1 MNNKTRARDSRFD
14 LPADSRGRAA
24 PAPGDGEPGGPPPA
38 VSIVVPVYGAE
49 QSLRELH
56 RRLVAVL
63 EGEAVGFEIVFV
75 EDCGGDG
82 SWDLIGELAAG
93 DQRVR
98 GLRMSRNFGQH
109 SALLCGVRAARGEVV
124 VTLDDDLQ
132 NPPEEIPKL
141 LAKLADGYDI
151 VYGTPENRR
160 QHSLFRNLAS
170 RITRLALQS
179 VMDADIARRASEFR
193 AFRTRLRDAF
203 GDYRSPSVNMDVLIA
218 WGTSRFAAVAVR
230 HDARQSGTSGYTL
243 RKLIVHA
250 ANMMTGFSTLPLQFA
265 SIAGFA
271 FALFGFLL
279 LAYVL
284 LRYLID
290 GSSVPGFPF
299 LASIIAIFS
308 GVQLFALG
316 IIGEYLARMHLR
328 TMERPPYVVG
338 EEVGQA
344 ASRASQALRSRAN

>member
-1 MNNKTRARDSRFD
+1 MS
-14 LPADSRGRAA
+14 S
-24 PAPGDGEPGGPPPA
+24 
-38 VSIVVPVYGAE
+38 VSIVIPVYGAE

-56 RRLVAVL
+56 RRLVEVL
-63 EGEAVGFEIVFV
+63 EAEDRDFEIVFV
-75 EDCGGDG
+75 EDCGGDR
-82 SWDLIGELAAG
+82 SWELIAELAAA
-93 DQRVR
+93 DERVR
-98 GLRMSRNFGQH
+98 GLRLSRNFGQH
-109 SALLCGVRAARGEVV
+109 SALLCGVRAASKDVV

-151 VYGTPENRR
+151 VYGTPANRR

-179 VMDADIARRASEFR
+179 VMDAEIARKASEFR
-193 AFRTRLRDAF
+193 AFRTGLRDAF
-203 GDYRSPSVNMDVLIA
+203 GDYRSPSVNLDVLIA
-218 WGTSRFAAVAVR
+218 WGTSRFAAVEVR
-230 HDARQSGTSGYTL
+230 HDARQSGASGYTL

-271 FALFGFLL
+271 FALFGFGLL
-279 LAYVL
+279 GYVL
-284 LRYLID
+284 LRYLVD

-338 EEVGQA
+338 ESVGEA
-344 ASRASQALRSRAN
+344 ASGKPRALPSRVTRAAPPP

>member
-1 MNNKTRARDSRFD
+1 MS
-14 LPADSRGRAA
+14 S
-24 PAPGDGEPGGPPPA
+24 
-38 VSIVVPVYGAE
+38 VSIVIPVYGAE

-63 EGEAVGFEIVFV
+63 EPEVEDFEIVFV

-82 SWDLIGELAAG
+82 SWELIAELAAA
-93 DQRVR
+93 DDRVR
-98 GLRMSRNFGQH
+98 GLRLSRNFGQH
-109 SALLCGVRAARGEVV
+109 SALLCGVRAASKEIV
-124 VTLDDDLQ
+124 VTMDDDLQ

-141 LAKLADGYDI
+141 LARLDDGYDI
-151 VYGTPENRR
+151 VYGTPANRR

-179 VMDADIARRASEFR
+179 VMNAEIARQASEFR
-193 AFRTRLRDAF
+193 AFRTALRDAF
-203 GDYRSPSVNMDVLIA
+203 GDYRSPSVNLDVLLA
-218 WGTSRFAAVAVR
+218 WGTSRFAAVEVR
-230 HDARQSGTSGYTL
+230 HDARQSGASGYTL

-265 SIAGFA
+265 SIAGFV
-271 FALFGFLL
+271 FALFGFVL

-338 EEVGQA
+338 DETARA
-344 ASRASQALRSRAN
+344 ASREPRALRSRVT

>member
-1 MNNKTRARDSRFD
+1 MS
-14 LPADSRGRAA
+14 S
-24 PAPGDGEPGGPPPA
+24 
-38 VSIVVPVYGAE
+38 VSIVIPVYGAE

-56 RRLVAVL
+56 RRLIAVL
-63 EGEAVGFEIVFV
+63 EREAEDFEIVFV

-82 SWDLIGELAAG
+82 SWELIAELAAA
-93 DQRVR
+93 DERVR
-98 GLRMSRNFGQH
+98 GLRLSRNYGQH
-109 SALLCGVRAARGEVV
+109 SALLCGVRAASKDIV
-124 VTLDDDLQ
+124 VTVDDDLQ

-151 VYGTPENRR
+151 VYGTPANRR

-170 RITRLALQS
+170 FITRLALQS
-179 VMDADIARRASEFR
+179 VMNAEIARRASEFR
-193 AFRTRLRDAF
+193 AFRTALRDAF
-203 GDYRSPSVNMDVLIA
+203 VDYRSPSVNLDVLLA
-218 WGTSRFAAVAVR
+218 WGTSRFAAVEVR
-230 HDARQSGTSGYTL
+230 HDARQSGASGYTL

-265 SIAGFA
+265 SVAGFV
-271 FALFGFLL
+271 FALFGFGLL
-279 LAYVL
+279 VYVL

-338 EEVGQA
+338 ESVGRS
-344 ASRASQALRSRAN
+344 ASGKPRALRTRVTRTAPPP